1 MKFPTFFTHLSYH
14 ILALIDEGESIT
26 SAEFHQHVRNKDLFV
41 WLKDKYGDRL
51 DLSLYAGNKLQLLE
65 QLFSKMDIDEARKF
79 GTENNGLCM
88 IIGHCL
94 NFIQYGEKTVN
105 EIQEGLFLN

>member
-1 MKFPTFFTHLSYH
+1 MKFHTFFTHLSYH
-14 ILALIDEGESIT
+14 ILSLIDKGESIRP
-26 SAEFHQHVRNKDLFV
+26 AEFHNHVINKDLFV
-41 WLKDKYGDRL
+41 WLQTKYGDKL
-51 DLSLYAGNKLQLLE
+51 DLSLYSGKTLKSLE
-65 QLFSKMDIDEARKF
+65 QLFSKMDIDEGRKF

-105 EIQEGLFLN
+105 DIEEGLFS

>member
-1 MKFPTFFTHLSYH
+1 MKFPTFFTHLAYN
-14 ILALIDEGESIT
+14 ILSLIDEGESIT
-26 SAEFHQHVRNKDLFV
+26 PTEFHNHLRNKDLFV
-41 WLKDKYGDRL
+41 WLQDKYGNKL
-51 DLSLYAGNKLQLLE
+51 DLSLYSGNKIQSLD
-65 QLFSKMDIDEARKF
+65 QLFAKMDIDEGRKF

-105 EIQEGLFLN
+105 EIEEGLFSD